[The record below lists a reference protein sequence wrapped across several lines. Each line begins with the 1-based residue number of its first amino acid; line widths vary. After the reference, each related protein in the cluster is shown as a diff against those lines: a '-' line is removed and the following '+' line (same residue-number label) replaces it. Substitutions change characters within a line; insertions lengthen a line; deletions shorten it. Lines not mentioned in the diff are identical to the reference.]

1 MPPKSARRGSATH
14 ALVPPALTT
23 EVAPSP
29 PPAEP
34 QSHRGRTRQESAL
47 LFWLEAACA
56 APVSRSSTNADRAS
70 ASSSSTTAAAAT
82 PVAETKRE
90 PSVDLASRPPPEEQ
104 LKQQPW
110 HGGASTQQETAT
122 PEVSAAAG
130 ASAAEAPSTF
140 LVQTVATKPPPPP
153 PGEMRLGGDT
163 SGSRKTADAPPTPG
177 TEHPAP
183 LPHLSWGTGPRRL
196 VVADAVPLFDSLLA
210 GRLGPVAV
218 DVQLQ
223 GHTRLSQQPQQ
234 FEAALQAYERQSTGA
249 LREALSSVQPF
260 FLLCNAGGGADM
272 RVNHSEASGGGMDDD
287 GHPQPAH
294 GAAVLS
300 NSSVLYTMD
309 PASNYPVLPLLA
321 QLLRAP
327 QVTKLLLHSRLLYR
341 LLFLFLGTDRVELSS
356 VVDLPTWAALGQQLR
371 PSLALLFHLPIE
383 GVASLSDITAVLPS
397 EARQLLHEETQS
409 MAQKQPLHATRP
421 VGSESDSELD
431 SVQEA
436 STDGSDGAGDKEDG
450 GDDARRE
457 GGDARAVAADGTAE
471 DEPADA
477 VQLLQRIRPL
487 AEQPLGGNSRNASG
501 ADFDSAARAVGVK
514 RRLLRSRQRHRRRR
528 YDSGPSLSSSSC
540 ANAPALA
547 DVYHGL
553 RTITLFYVHVLSRLL
568 DVVDPG
574 ATGVAAPSAGIA
586 ALSLATSRCGGDAI
600 ASPVSA
606 VRYRFSPSE
615 LCALRTYADFLC
627 ELMAYHGVFVNDTV
641 AHGMLT
647 ALDVQM
653 AAIEDLGLRVAVA
666 VLAATEPA
674 VPSAIA
680 EKAEGRQW
688 SIEMVYKCLARLTAA
703 ATTPEMPRAVNAHYL
718 RLLAAQAKQSSCARA
733 EQLRLGCQLVCVWM
747 AYLDRA
753 TTRNRLHDMFRKVA
767 DKLHV
772 CVLEKPRDSAVEDGP
787 AVSDASTAQVS
798 RVCYSMHPNWVLHNK
813 STGRIFSALPN
824 VQNLPKQ
831 PPRTTFPIHAL
842 SATPS
847 RNSGGD
853 ESLRPYG
860 YVDPPTE
867 EDVDRWLSLAEAAA
881 VDQASSV
888 QFPLFPE
895 NPQWTLRHLYC
906 APPGCLLASF
916 DFNQLELR
924 LLAHLSGDAA
934 LQEHLSANVDV
945 LALVTAS
952 VLRLPS
958 IDHVR
963 PQQRQA
969 VKVIVYG
976 LLYGMGPESMD
987 VRIKK
992 INEEFATSE
1001 QQQHRGE
1008 AASSAPAP
1016 MAARDLLRR
1025 FHRVYPRIENYL
1037 RETRQ
1042 EALRSFAVETLSGR
1056 KSLIAEKDANR
1067 RRQRAIAQAVQGG
1080 AADVLHSAM
1089 RAVHQQRH
1097 SFLPYLPAA
1106 PLALVMSI
1114 HDELVYAV
1122 PRVAIEEVVRGVQRI
1137 LEDQARVLRLAVPLP
1152 VSARVGHCLGELAEF
1167 RPTGG

>member
-1 MPPKSARRGSATH
+1 MAH
-14 ALVPPALTT
+14 ALMQPALAT
-23 EVAPSP
+23 EAAPSP
-29 PPAEP
+29 PRTEP
-34 QSHRGRTRQESAL
+34 QSHSRRTRQESAL

-56 APVSRSSTNADRAS
+56 APVSRTSTNADRAS

-82 PVAETKRE
+82 PVAATKRE
-90 PSVDLASRPPPEEQ
+90 PSVGLASRPPLEEQ
-104 LKQQPW
+104 REQQQP
-110 HGGASTQQETAT
+110 HGDASTQETAA

-130 ASAAEAPSTF
+130 ASAAEASSTF
-140 LVQTVATKPPPPP
+140 LVQTVTTIPPPP
-153 PGEMRLGGDT
+153 PGETREGDGAT
-163 SGSRKTADAPPTPG
+163 GSRKTADAPPTPG
-177 TEHPAP
+177 IEHPIP
-183 LPHLSWGTGPRRL
+183 PPHLSWGTGPRRL

-210 GRLGPVAV
+210 GHLGPVAV

-223 GHTRLSQQPQQ
+223 GHTRLLQQPQQ
-234 FEAALQAYERQSTGA
+234 FEAALQAYERQSAGE

-260 FLLCNAGGGADM
+260 FLLCNTGGVPDM
-272 RVNHSEASGGGMDDD
+272 RANHSGVSGGGMDDD
-287 GHPQPAH
+287 GHSKTAL

-300 NSSVLYTMD
+300 TSSVLYTMH
-309 PASNYPVLPLLA
+309 PANNYPVLPLLA

-356 VVDLPTWAALGQQLR
+356 VVDLPTWAALGQQSR

-383 GVASLSDITAVLPS
+383 GIGCWSDIEAVLPS

-409 MAQKQPLHATRP
+409 MAQQQPLATTRS
-421 VGSESDSELD
+421 VGSESESELD
-431 SVQEA
+431 SVQGA
-436 STDGSDGAGDKEDG
+436 STDGSDGASDKEDG
-450 GDDARRE
+450 GDDARHE
-457 GGDARAVAADGTAE
+457 GSDARAVGTDGAAE

-487 AEQPLGGNSRNASG
+487 AEQPLDGNDRRASG
-501 ADFDSAARAVGVK
+501 ADFGSATRAAGGK

-540 ANAPALA
+540 VDAPALA

-553 RTITLFYVHVLSRLL
+553 KTVTLFYVHVLSRLL

-574 ATGVAAPSAGIA
+574 AAGVAAPSAGIA
-586 ALSLATSRCGGDAI
+586 ALPLATSRFGGDVI
-600 ASPVSA
+600 LSPVST

-653 AAIEDLGLRVAVA
+653 AAIEDVGLRVAAA
-666 VLAATEPA
+666 VLATAEPA
-674 VPSAIA
+674 APSATT
-680 EKAEGRQW
+680 EKGEARKW
-688 SIEMVYKCLARLTAA
+688 SMELVHQCLTRLTAA
-703 ATTPEMPRAVNAHYL
+703 ATTPEMPRAVNIHYL

-753 TTRNRLHDMFRKVA
+753 ANRNRLHDMFRKVA

-772 CVLEKPRDSAVEDGP
+772 CVLEKPRDAAAENGT
-787 AVSDASTAQVS
+787 AVSVASTAQVS
-798 RVCYSMHPNWVLHNK
+798 RVCYSMHPDWVLHNT
-813 STGRIFSALPN
+813 STGRIFSSLPN
-824 VQNLPKQ
+824 VQNVPKQ
-831 PPRTTFPIHAL
+831 PPRTAFPIHTL

-853 ESLRPYG
+853 ESLRHYS
-860 YVDPPTE
+860 YIDPPTE
-867 EDVDRWLSLAEAAA
+867 EDVARWLALAEAAL
-881 VDQASSV
+881 VDQASSA

-1001 QQQHRGE
+1001 QQQHHRGGE
-1008 AASSAPAP
+1008 ASSSAPAP
-1016 MAARDLLRR
+1016 MSAHDLLRR
-1025 FHRVYPRIENYL
+1025 FHHVYPRIESYL

-1106 PLALVMSI
+1106 TLALVMSV

-1122 PRVAIEEVVRGVQRI
+1122 PRAAIEEVVRGVQRV

-1152 VSARVGHCLGELAEF
+1152 VTVRVGYSFGELAEF
-1167 RPTGG
+1167 RSTGG

>member
-1 MPPKSARRGSATH
+1 MPPKSARRGSVAH
-14 ALVPPALTT
+14 ALVPPALTM
-23 EVAPSP
+23 EAAPSP

-34 QSHRGRTRQESAL
+34 QLHSRRTRQESAL

-90 PSVDLASRPPPEEQ
+90 PSVDLVSRPPPEEQ
-104 LKQQPW
+104 LKQQPR
-110 HGGASTQQETAT
+110 HGGASTQETAT

-130 ASAAEAPSTF
+130 ASVEEAPSTF
-140 LVQTVATKPPPPP
+140 LVQTVTTKPLPP
-153 PGEMRLGGDT
+153 PGEIRGGGYA
-163 SGSRKTADAPPTPG
+163 SGSRKTADAPPTPA
-177 TEHPAP
+177 TEHPVP

-223 GHTRLSQQPQQ
+223 GHTRLSRQPQQ
-234 FEAALQAYERQSTGA
+234 FEAVLQAYERQTISE
-249 LREALSSVQPF
+249 LREALSNVQPF

-272 RVNHSEASGGGMDDD
+272 RVNHSEASGGGMDDED
-287 GHPQPAH
+287 HPQTAL

-300 NSSVLYTMD
+300 TSPVLYTMH
-309 PASNYPVLPLLA
+309 PANNYPVLPLLA

-356 VVDLPTWAALGQQLR
+356 VVDLPTWAALGQQSR
-371 PSLALLFHLPIE
+371 PSLALLFHVPIE
-383 GVASLSDITAVLPS
+383 GVGSFPDIAAALPS
-397 EARQLLHEETQS
+397 EARQLLDEETQS
-409 MAQKQPLHATRP
+409 MAQQQPLHATRP

-436 STDGSDGAGDKEDG
+436 STDGSDGAGDTEDD
-450 GDDARRE
+450 GDDDGRHE
-457 GGDARAVAADGTAE
+457 GGDAQAVAADGAAE
-471 DEPADA
+471 DAPADA

-487 AEQPLGGNSRNASG
+487 AEQPLGGNKRNASG
-501 ADFDSAARAVGVK
+501 ADFGSAVRAVGVK
-514 RRLLRSRQRHRRRR
+514 RRLLRSRQRHRRRP

-540 ANAPALA
+540 ADAPALA

-553 RTITLFYVHVLSRLL
+553 KTITLFYAHVLSRLL

-586 ALSLATSRCGGDAI
+586 ALPLATPRCGGDAMT
-600 ASPVSA
+600 SPVSA
-606 VRYRFSPSE
+606 ARYRFSPSE

-627 ELMAYHGVFVNDTV
+627 ELMAYHGLFVNDTV

-653 AAIEDLGLRVAVA
+653 AAIDDVGMRVA
-666 VLAATEPA
+666 AAIMATTEPA
-674 VPSAIA
+674 APSATA
-680 EKAEGRQW
+680 EKAEGCQW
-688 SIEMVYKCLARLTAA
+688 SIVIVHQCLARLNAA
-703 ATTPEMPRAVNAHYL
+703 ATTPEIPRAVNVQYL
-718 RLLAAQAKQSSCARA
+718 RVLAAQAKQSSGARA

-772 CVLEKPRDSAVEDGP
+772 CVLEKPRDAAAEDGT
-787 AVSDASTAQVS
+787 AVPDAWTAQAS
-798 RVCYSMHPNWVLHNK
+798 RVCYSMHPDWVLHNT

-831 PPRTTFPIHAL
+831 PPRTMFPIHAL

-853 ESLRPYG
+853 ESLRPYSHI
-860 YVDPPTE
+860 DPPTE
-867 EDVDRWLSLAEAAA
+867 EDVERWLSLAEAAA
-881 VDQASSV
+881 VDQASPA

-958 IDHVR
+958 IDRVR

-969 VKVIVYG
+969 VKVVVYG
-976 LLYGMGPESMD
+976 LLYGMGLESMD

-992 INEEFATSE
+992 INEEFAASE

-1008 AASSAPAP
+1008 ASSSVPAP
-1016 MAARDLLRR
+1016 MPARDLLRR
-1025 FHRVYPRIENYL
+1025 FHRVYPRIESYL

-1067 RRQRAIAQAVQGG
+1067 RKQRAIAQAVQGG

-1122 PRVAIEEVVRGVQRI
+1122 PRVAIDEVVRGVQRI

-1152 VSARVGHCLGELAEF
+1152 VSVRVGNCFGELAEF
-1167 RPTGG
+1167 RSTGG